1 MSSLNYENAGPAA
14 EYDLVPDR
22 TASTEPRALATVP
35 RPDRARIAPES
46 GTVLTRRLADE
57 GIDNFSIRF
66 DGRQKIL
73 WASLK
78 PTAIPSVTPGMVK
91 DVTRIQSAVRR
102 LYAEQSSPAARPVRY
117 MVWASDMPGIWNLGG
132 DLRLFMQLIR
142 RKDRERLLGY
152 AHDVVRAVHANFV
165 NLNLPLITI
174 ALVQG
179 DALGGGFEG
188 ALSSNLLIAEKGAR
202 FGLPEI
208 LFNLFPGMGAYSF
221 LARKIDAATAERMIF
236 SGKVYTAV
244 ELHQMGV
251 IDVLAEE
258 GQGEQRLLDYVAQ
271 HERNHN
277 THCAIYKVRRRCNP
291 VSYEEMADV
300 ATIWVDT
307 ALALD
312 ESDLRKMER
321 LVVAQN
327 RRIERLTKPGED
339 RALVE
344 PFRPAGRIQG

>member
-1 MSSLNYENAGPAA
+1 MSSANFGSAGSAAPFDAKSDHPAA
-14 EYDLVPDR
+14 MESHAIAPYLRIDTP
-22 TASTEPRALATVP
+22 
-35 RPDRARIAPES
+35 RIAPDL
-46 GTVLTRRLADE
+46 GTVLSRRLADE
-57 GIDNFSIRF
+57 GIENFTIRF
-66 DGRQKIL
+66 DGGRKIL

-78 PTAIPSVTPGMVK
+78 PSAIPSVTPSMIK
-91 DVTRIQSAVRR
+91 DVARIQAAVRR
-102 LYAEQSSPAARPVRY
+102 IYAEQTDPSSRPVRY

-142 RKDRERLLGY
+142 RRDRERLLGY
-152 AHDVVRAVHANFV
+152 AHEVVRAVHANFI
-165 NLNLPLITI
+165 NLSLPLITI

-188 ALSSNLLIAEKGAR
+188 ALSSNLLIAEKSVR

-208 LFNLFPGMGAYSF
+208 LFNLFPGMGGYSL

-236 SGKVYTAV
+236 SGRIYTAT

-258 GQGEQRLLDYVAQ
+258 GRGEQRLLEYVAQ
-271 HERNHN
+271 HDRNHN
-277 THCAIYKVRRRCNP
+277 THCAIYKVRQRCNP
-291 VSYEEMADV
+291 VTYEEMAAI

-307 ALALD
+307 ALTL
-312 ESDLRKMER
+312 EEGDLRKMER

-327 RRIERLTKPGED
+327 RRLERLSAMPPAGGPI
-339 RALVE
+339 A
-344 PFRPAGRIQG
+344 PCRPA